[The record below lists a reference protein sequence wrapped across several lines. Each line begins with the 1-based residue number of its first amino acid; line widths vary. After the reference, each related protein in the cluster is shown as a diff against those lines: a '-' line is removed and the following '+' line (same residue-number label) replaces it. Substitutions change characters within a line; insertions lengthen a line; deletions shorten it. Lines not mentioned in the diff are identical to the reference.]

1 MKEFK
6 TASPDSSEHFQVLF
20 FFFLLH
26 FTPHL
31 MDILSFTT
39 LVSCISDFW
48 LNLIRR
54 INDVL
59 SVQKL
64 LDSIPVLS
72 TTDKHAGRASMTLQS
87 SPLLPSPNCITEHKW
102 PHPGDCRSRNSSNLS
117 LPPALST

>member
-6 TASPDSSEHFQVLF
+6 TASPDSSEHFQVL

-87 SPLLPSPNCITEHKW
+87 SPLPP
-102 PHPGDCRSRNSSNLS
+102 LS
-117 LPPALST
+117 